1 MRVLLVHSGNAV
13 AGLSSTY
20 TFVHEQGE
28 ALRALGVEVDYYA
41 VVGKGAVG
49 YLRNIRPL
57 RRKIQDFN
65 PDIIHAHYGL
75 SGMVAVLSTRRPVV
89 ITCHNGETHT
99 RRGNFFSSIA
109 LRFARHTIY
118 VAQHIYDQLYF
129 HPRRY
134 TILPCGIDLENLA
147 IVPKAK
153 AQAEMHLPKDKINIL
168 FGGAFI
174 NARKNE
180 PLARQA
186 IALLEGEQ
194 SKVESGKSKDENTP
208 KHSTLHL
215 QPSTINLIEMK
226 GYDRHQVAMLMC
238 GCDMLLLPSKSE
250 GSPQVVKEAMAC
262 NCPVVAT
269 DVADI
274 AHLLHGVKNSY
285 VTSFDPADVA
295 DKMARV
301 IRSGERS
308 DGLYR
313 IQALRLSNP
322 EVAETIYHIYCDILH
337 LDYTAATKAQDAD
350 IQVLAFYLPQ
360 YYPIPEND
368 EWFGR
373 GFTEWTNVG
382 KARPL
387 FRGHYQPLV
396 PADLGY
402 YDLRLPEVRAQQAE
416 LAKKAGVA
424 AFCYYHYWFGGGRQ
438 LLDMPLRE
446 VTRLGEPDF
455 PFCICWANHTW
466 YNKTWN
472 SERSVLDMI
481 PIMPQTY
488 PGPDDWDAHFYSLI
502 DTFRDRRYYRIDG
515 RLVWV
520 FYHVA
525 DIPDA
530 EQMMD
535 RWNSLAEKEGLGG
548 FYYMSYVDD
557 VQDLNNPAHRLC
569 KDVVL
574 STKENITSVGR
585 TTQMRKLAR
594 FLQQFFAQLLH
605 IPLGVYRYSRVR
617 SKLLDSRFA
626 DEDIVPVLYPNW
638 DNTARRKM
646 GAMVLHEATPEQF
659 YLHCKE
665 VFSLMRGKK
674 NRVVFLKSWNEWGE
688 GNYMEPCLRYG
699 HGYINALRR
708 ALDEEKVESGETK
721 G

>member
-13 AGLSSTY
+13 AGLSNTY

-28 ALRALGVEVDYYA
+28 ALRARGIEIDYYA
-41 VVGKGAVG
+41 VVGKGVRG

-57 RRKIQDFN
+57 RKKIRDFQ
-65 PDIIHAHYGL
+65 PDIVHAHYGL
-75 SGMVAVLSTRRPVV
+75 SGLVAVLSTRLPVV

-99 RRGNFFSSIA
+99 WRGNFFSSIA
-109 LRFARHTIY
+109 LKMAAHTIY
-118 VAQHIYDQLYF
+118 VAQHIRDMLYA
-129 HPRRY
+129 HPSNY

-147 IVPKAK
+147 IVPKAQ
-153 AQAEMHLPKDKINIL
+153 AQQEMNLPQDKINIL

-174 NARKNE
+174 NERKNA
-180 PLARQA
+180 PLARTA
-186 IALLEGEQ
+186 IELL
-194 SKVESGKSKDENTP
+194 KRDDV
-208 KHSTLHL
+208 
-215 QPSTINLIEMK
+215 NLIEMR
-226 GYDRHQVAMLMC
+226 GYNRHQVAMLLC

-285 VTSFDPADVA
+285 VTTFEPEDVA
-295 DKMARV
+295 DKIHRV
-301 IRSGERS
+301 IESGERS

-322 EVAETIYHIYCDILH
+322 EVAETIHQIYCNILH
-337 LDYTAATKAQDAD
+337 VEMAETSKPTDKD

-360 YYPIPEND
+360 YHPISENNQ
-368 EWFGR
+368 WFGE

-382 KARPL
+382 KSKPL
-387 FRGHYQPLV
+387 FRTHYQPLV

-402 YDLRLPEVRAQQAE
+402 YDLRLPQVRAKQAE
-416 LAKKAGVA
+416 LAKEAGVA
-424 AFCYYHYWFGGGRQ
+424 AFCYYHYWFGNGKQ
-438 LLDMPLRE
+438 LLEMPLQE

-472 SERSVLDMI
+472 SERSVLDMV
-481 PIMPQTY
+481 PIMQQTY
-488 PGPDDWDAHFYSLI
+488 PGPEDWDAHFYSLI
-502 DTFRDRRYYRIDG
+502 ETFRDKRYYRIKG
-515 RLVWV
+515 KLVWV
-520 FYHVA
+520 FYHLEE
-525 DIPDA
+525 IPDA
-530 EQMMD
+530 EKMMN
-535 RWNSLAEKEGLGG
+535 RWNELANREGIGE
-548 FYYMSYVDD
+548 FYYISYVDD
-557 VQDLNNPAHRLC
+557 VKDLQDPIHRLC
-569 KDVVL
+569 QNTIL
-574 STKENITSVGR
+574 SCKENISSFGR
-585 TTQMRKLAR
+585 TAEQRKLSR
-594 FLQQFFAQLLH
+594 FVRIFFSQLLH

-617 SKLLDSRFA
+617 RKLLDYRFS
-626 DEDIVPVLYPNW
+626 DEDIMPVLLPNW

-646 GAMVLHEATPEQF
+646 GAVVLHEATPEQF

-665 VFSLMRGKK
+665 VFSLMRSKQ

-699 HGYINALRR
+699 HGYIRALRK
-708 ALDEEKVESGETK
+708 ALDESRE
-721 G
+721 

>member
-28 ALRALGVEVDYYA
+28 ALRALGIEVAYYA
-41 VVGKGAVG
+41 VVGKGVLG

-57 RRKIQDFN
+57 QQKIKDFQ
-65 PDIIHAHYGL
+65 PDIVHAHYGL
-75 SGMVAVLSTRRPVV
+75 SGMLAVLATRRPVV

-109 LRFARHTIY
+109 LRFASHTIY

-180 PLARQA
+180 PLAREA
-186 IALLEGEQ
+186 IALLTNERMNELGSEG
-194 SKVESGKSKDENTP
+194 VNG
-208 KHSTLHL
+208 
-215 QPSTINLIEMK
+215 INLVEMK

-285 VTSFDPADVA
+285 VTTFDPADVA
-295 DKMARV
+295 DKIARV

-322 EVAETIYHIYCDILH
+322 EVAETIYRIYCSILH
-337 LDYTAATKAQDAD
+337 IEYTATLAAD
-350 IQVLAFYLPQ
+350 EPDIRVLAFYLPQ

-382 KARPL
+382 KAKPL

-416 LAKKAGVA
+416 LARKAGVA
-424 AFCYYHYWFGGGRQ
+424 AFCYYHYWFGDGKQ
-438 LLDMPLRE
+438 LLEMPLQE
-446 VTRLGEPDF
+446 VTRLGEPDL

-488 PGPDDWDAHFYSLI
+488 PGPEDWDAHFYSLL
-502 DTFRDRRYYRIDG
+502 DTFRDKRYYRIDG

-530 EQMMD
+530 ERMME
-535 RWNSLAEKEGLGG
+535 RWNELAAKEGLGG

-557 VQDLNNPAHRLC
+557 VQDLGNPAHRLC
-569 KDVVL
+569 KDIVL
-574 STKENITSVGR
+574 STKENITSVGN

-594 FLQQFFAQLLH
+594 FLQQFISQLIH
-605 IPLGVYRYSRVR
+605 WPLGVYRYSRVR
-617 SKLLDSRFA
+617 HKLLDSRFA

-665 VFSLMRGKK
+665 VFALMRGKK

-708 ALDEEKVESGETK
+708 ALEEER
-721 G
+721 

>member
-1 MRVLLVHSGNAV
+1 MKVLLVHSGNAV
-13 AGLSSTY
+13 AGLSNTY

-28 ALRALGVEVDYYA
+28 ALRARGIEIDYYA
-41 VVGKGAVG
+41 VVGKGARG

-57 RRKIQDFN
+57 RKKIKDFQ
-65 PDIIHAHYGL
+65 PDIVHAHYGL
-75 SGMVAVLSTRRPVV
+75 SGMLAVLSTRIPVV

-99 RRGNFFSSIA
+99 HRGSFFSSIA
-109 LRFARHTIY
+109 LLCARHSIY
-118 VAQHIYDQLYF
+118 VAQHIRDMLYF
-129 HPRRY
+129 RPRNY

-147 IVPKAK
+147 IVPKTK
-153 AQAEMHLPKDKINIL
+153 AQKEMNLPQDKINIL

-174 NARKNE
+174 NERKNA
-180 PLARQA
+180 PLARAA
-186 IALLEGEQ
+186 IKLIE
-194 SKVESGKSKDENTP
+194 ESEEKRGVKGKKKE
-208 KHSTLHL
+208 
-215 QPSTINLIEMK
+215 INLIEMR
-226 GYDRHQVAMLMC
+226 GYNRHQVAMLLC
-238 GCDMLLLPSKSE
+238 GCDMLLLPTKNE

-285 VTSFDPADVA
+285 VTTFEPEDVA
-295 DKMARV
+295 DKIKRV
-301 IRSGERS
+301 IDSGERS
-308 DGLYR
+308 DGLFR

-322 EVAETIYHIYCDILH
+322 EVAETIHQIYCNILH
-337 LDYTAATKAQDAD
+337 IEMQTEQRRSEKDLQ
-350 IQVLAFYLPQ
+350 ILAFYLPQ
-360 YYPIPEND
+360 YYPIPENNQ
-368 EWFGR
+368 WFGE

-382 KARPL
+382 KAKPL
-387 FRGHYQPLV
+387 FHHHYQPLV

-402 YDLRLPEVRAQQAE
+402 YDLRLPQVRAKQAE
-416 LAKKAGVA
+416 LAKEAGVA
-424 AFCYYHYWFGGGRQ
+424 AFCYYHYWFGNGKQ

-472 SERSVLDMI
+472 SEKSVLDMV

-488 PGPDDWDAHFYSLI
+488 PGEDDWDAHFYSLL
-502 DTFRDRRYYRIDG
+502 DTFRDRRYYRING
-515 RLVWV
+515 KLVWV

-525 DIPDA
+525 DIPNA
-530 EQMMD
+530 EKMMQ
-535 RWNSLAEKEGLGG
+535 RWNELAQKEGLDG

-557 VQDLNNPAHRLC
+557 VQDMNNPAHQLC
-569 KDVVL
+569 KDVIL
-574 STKENITSVGR
+574 SCKENITSVGR
-585 TTQMRKLAR
+585 STSTRKFAR
-594 FLQQFFAQLLH
+594 FIQAFFSQLLH

-617 SKLLDSRFA
+617 KKLLDPRFA
-626 DEDIVPVLYPNW
+626 DEDVVPVLYPNW

-646 GAMVLHEATPEQF
+646 GAMVLHDATPEQF

-665 VFSLMRGKK
+665 VFRFMRGKK

-699 HGYINALRR
+699 HGYIRALRR
-708 ALDEEKVESGETK
+708 ALDEENANNIRK
-721 G
+721 

>member
-13 AGLSSTY
+13 AGLSNTY

-28 ALRALGVEVDYYA
+28 ALRARGIEIDYYA
-41 VVGKGAVG
+41 VVGKGVYG

-57 RRKIQDFN
+57 RKKIRDFQPN
-65 PDIIHAHYGL
+65 IVHAHYGL
-75 SGMVAVLSTRRPVV
+75 SGFLSVLSTRLPVV

-99 RRGNFFSSIA
+99 MRGNIFSSIA
-109 LRFARHTIY
+109 LKMAAHTIY
-118 VAQHIYDQLYF
+118 VAQHIRDMLYL
-129 HPRRY
+129 HPRNY

-147 IVPKAK
+147 IVPKAQ
-153 AQAEMHLPKDKINIL
+153 AQQEMDLPKDKINIL

-174 NARKNE
+174 NERKNA
-180 PLARQA
+180 PLAQA
-186 IALLEGEQ
+186 AIQLI
-194 SKVESGKSKDENTP
+194 ENSEERRDNKT
-208 KHSTLHL
+208 KRKE
-215 QPSTINLIEMK
+215 INLIEMR
-226 GYDRHQVAMLMC
+226 GYNRHQVAMLLC
-238 GCDMLLLPSKSE
+238 GCDMLLLPSKNE

-285 VTSFDPADVA
+285 VTTFEPEDVA
-295 DKMARV
+295 DKIRRV
-301 IRSGERS
+301 IESGERS

-322 EVAETIYHIYCDILH
+322 EVAEAIHQIYCRILH
-337 LDYTAATKAQDAD
+337 ADMQTEQKSKGQDL
-350 IQVLAFYLPQ
+350 QVLAFYLPQ
-360 YYPIPEND
+360 YHPIAENSQ
-368 EWFGR
+368 WFGE

-382 KARPL
+382 KAKPL

-402 YDLRLPEVRAQQAE
+402 YDLRLPQVRAKQAE
-416 LAKKAGVA
+416 LAKEAGVA
-424 AFCYYHYWFGGGRQ
+424 AFCYYHYWFGNGKQ
-438 LLDMPLRE
+438 LLEMPLQE

-472 SERSVLDMI
+472 SERSVLDMV
-481 PIMPQTY
+481 PIMPQKY
-488 PGPDDWDAHFYSLI
+488 PGPEDWDAHFYALL
-502 DTFRDRRYYRIDG
+502 DTFRDKRYYRING
-515 RLVWV
+515 KLVWV

-530 EQMMD
+530 EKMME
-535 RWNSLAEKEGLGG
+535 RWNELAAKEGLDG

-557 VQDLNNPAHRLC
+557 VQDLDNPAHRLC

-574 STKENITSVGR
+574 SCKENITSVGR
-585 TTQMRKLAR
+585 STSTRKFAR
-594 FLQQFFAQLLH
+594 FTQAFFSQLLH
-605 IPLGVYRYSRVR
+605 IPLGVHRYSRVR
-617 SKLLDSRFA
+617 KKLLDPRFS
-626 DEDIVPVLYPNW
+626 DEDVIPVLYPNW

-646 GAMVLHEATPEQF
+646 GATVLHEATPDQF

-665 VFSLMRGKK
+665 VFALMRGKK
-674 NRVVFLKSWNEWGE
+674 NRVAFLKSWNEWGE

-699 HGYINALRR
+699 HGYIRALRK
-708 ALDEEKVESGETK
+708 ALDEEK
-721 G
+721 

>member
-13 AGLSSTY
+13 AGLSNTY

-28 ALRALGVEVDYYA
+28 ALRARGIEIDYYA
-41 VVGKGAVG
+41 VVGKGVYG

-57 RRKIQDFN
+57 RKKIRDFQ
-65 PDIIHAHYGL
+65 PDIVHAHYGL
-75 SGMVAVLSTRRPVV
+75 SGFLSVLSTRLPVV

-99 RRGNFFSSIA
+99 MRGNIFSSIA
-109 LRFARHTIY
+109 LKMAAHTIY
-118 VAQHIYDQLYF
+118 VAQHIRDMLYL
-129 HPRRY
+129 HPRNY

-147 IVPKAK
+147 IVPKAQ
-153 AQAEMHLPKDKINIL
+153 AQQEMDLPKDKINIL

-174 NARKNE
+174 NERKNA
-180 PLARQA
+180 PLAQA
-186 IALLEGEQ
+186 AIQLI
-194 SKVESGKSKDENTP
+194 ENSEERRDNKT
-208 KHSTLHL
+208 KRKE
-215 QPSTINLIEMK
+215 INLIEMR
-226 GYDRHQVAMLMC
+226 GYNRHQVAMLLC
-238 GCDMLLLPSKSE
+238 GCDMLLLPSKNE

-285 VTSFDPADVA
+285 VTTFEPEDVA
-295 DKMARV
+295 DKIRRV
-301 IRSGERS
+301 IESGERS

-322 EVAETIYHIYCDILH
+322 EVAEAIHQIYCRILH
-337 LDYTAATKAQDAD
+337 TDMQTVQKPKDQD

-360 YYPIPEND
+360 YHPISENNQ
-368 EWFGR
+368 WFGE

-402 YDLRLPEVRAQQAE
+402 YDLRLPQVRAKQAE
-416 LAKKAGVA
+416 LAKEAGVA
-424 AFCYYHYWFGGGRQ
+424 AFCYYHYWFGNGKQ
-438 LLDMPLRE
+438 LLEMPLQE

-472 SERSVLDMI
+472 SERSVLDMV
-481 PIMPQTY
+481 PIMPQKY
-488 PGPDDWDAHFYSLI
+488 PGPEDWDAHFYALL
-502 DTFRDRRYYRIDG
+502 DTFRDKRYYRING
-515 RLVWV
+515 KLVWV

-530 EQMMD
+530 EKMMD
-535 RWNSLAEKEGLGG
+535 RWNELAAKEGLDG

-557 VQDLNNPAHRLC
+557 VQDLDNPAHRLC
-569 KDVVL
+569 KDVIL
-574 STKENITSVGR
+574 SCKENITSVGS
-585 TTQMRKLAR
+585 TTSTRKFAR
-594 FLQQFFAQLLH
+594 FVQILFSQMLH

-617 SKLLDSRFA
+617 KKLLDPRFA
-626 DEDIVPVLYPNW
+626 DEDVVPVLYPNW

-646 GAMVLHEATPEQF
+646 GATVLHEATPDQF

-665 VFSLMRGKK
+665 VFALMRGKK
-674 NRVVFLKSWNEWGE
+674 NRVAFLKSWNEWGE

-699 HGYINALRR
+699 HGYIRALRK
-708 ALDEEKVESGETK
+708 ALEEEK
-721 G
+721 

>member
-1 MRVLLVHSGNAV
+1 MKVLLVHSGNAV

-28 ALRALGVEVDYYA
+28 SLRALGVEVEYYA
-41 VVGKGAVG
+41 VVGKGAFG

-57 RRKIQDFN
+57 RRKIADFQ
-65 PDIIHAHYGL
+65 PDIVHAHFGL
-75 SGMVAVLSTRRPVV
+75 SGMLAVLSTRRPVV
-89 ITCHNGETHT
+89 ITCHNGETLT
-99 RRGNFFSSIA
+99 TRGNFFSSIA

-129 HPRRY
+129 HPKDY
-134 TILPCGIDLENLA
+134 TILPCGIDLENLP

-180 PLARQA
+180 PLAREA
-186 IALLEGEQ
+186 IALLEEGE
-194 SKVESGKSKDENTP
+194 KDSTP
-208 KHSTLHL
+208 LTPHQGLARSPLI
-215 QPSTINLIEMK
+215 PGSINLIEMR

-295 DKMARV
+295 DKIARV

-322 EVAETIYHIYCDILH
+322 EVAETIYGIYCTILGINGPV
-337 LDYTAATKAQDAD
+337 DERVREENS
-350 IQVLAFYLPQ
+350 IPVLAFYLPQ

-368 EWFGR
+368 QWFGR
-373 GFTEWTNVG
+373 GFTEWTNVA
-382 KARPL
+382 KAQPL
-387 FRGHYQPLV
+387 FRGHYQPIV

-416 LAKKAGVA
+416 LAKRAGVA
-424 AFCYYHYWFGGGRQ
+424 AFCYYHYWFGNGKQ
-438 LLDMPLRE
+438 LLEMPLQE

-488 PGPDDWDAHFYSLI
+488 PGPEDWDAHFYALL

-515 RLVWV
+515 KLVWV
-520 FYHVA
+520 FYHIA
-525 DIPDA
+525 EIPDA
-530 EQMMD
+530 EKMMA
-535 RWNSLAEKEGLGG
+535 RWNELAAKEGIGE

-557 VQDLNNPAHRLC
+557 VKDLNNKAHRLC
-569 KDVVL
+569 RNTIL
-574 STKENITSVGR
+574 SCKENITSIGR
-585 TTQMRKLAR
+585 TTGFRKFAR
-594 FLQQFFAQLLH
+594 FMQQFFSQTFH
-605 IPLGVYRYSRVR
+605 YPLGVYTYSKVR
-617 SKLLDSRFA
+617 HKLVDRRFA
-626 DEDIVPVLYPNW
+626 DEDIIPVLYPNW

-646 GAMVLHEATPEQF
+646 GATVLHKATPEQF

-665 VFSLMRGKK
+665 VFALMKNKK

-699 HGYINALRR
+699 HGYINALRK
-708 ALDEEKVESGETK
+708 AIEEEKTNPED
-721 G
+721 

>member
-28 ALRALGVEVDYYA
+28 ALRALGIEVAYYA
-41 VVGKGAVG
+41 VVGKGVIG

-57 RRKIQDFN
+57 RHKIQDFQ
-65 PDIIHAHYGL
+65 PDIVHAHYGL
-75 SGMVAVLSTRRPVV
+75 SGMVAVLSTRLPVV

-180 PLARQA
+180 PLAREA
-186 IALLEGEQ
+186 IALLTNERMNELGSEG
-194 SKVESGKSKDENTP
+194 VNG
-208 KHSTLHL
+208 
-215 QPSTINLIEMK
+215 INLIEMK

-285 VTSFDPADVA
+285 VTTFDPADVA
-295 DKMARV
+295 DKIARV
-301 IRSGERS
+301 IKSGERS

-337 LDYTAATKAQDAD
+337 QEYTVAAATGDAD

-382 KARPL
+382 KAKPL

-416 LAKKAGVA
+416 LARKAGVA

-488 PGPDDWDAHFYSLI
+488 PGPEDWDAHFYSLL
-502 DTFRDRRYYRIDG
+502 DTFRDKRYYRIDG

-530 EQMMD
+530 ERMME
-535 RWNSLAEKEGLGG
+535 RWNELAAKEGLGG

-557 VQDLNNPAHRLC
+557 VQDLGNPAHRLC
-569 KDVVL
+569 KDIVL
-574 STKENITSVGR
+574 STKENITSVGN

-594 FLQQFFAQLLH
+594 FMQQFVSQLIH
-605 IPLGVYRYSRVR
+605 WPLGVYRYSRVR
-617 SKLLDSRFA
+617 HKLLDSRFA

-665 VFSLMRGKK
+665 VFALMRGKK

-708 ALDEEKVESGETK
+708 ALEEER
-721 G
+721 

>member
-13 AGLSSTY
+13 AGLSNTY

-28 ALRALGVEVDYYA
+28 ALRARGIEIDYYA
-41 VVGKGAVG
+41 VVGKGVRG

-57 RRKIQDFN
+57 RKKIKDFQ
-65 PDIIHAHYGL
+65 PDIVHAHYGL
-75 SGMVAVLSTRRPVV
+75 SGLVAVLSTRLPVV

-99 RRGNFFSSIA
+99 MRGNIFSSIA
-109 LRFARHTIY
+109 LKMAAHTIY
-118 VAQHIYDQLYF
+118 VAQHIRDMLYL
-129 HPRRY
+129 HPHNY

-147 IVPKAK
+147 IVSKPQ
-153 AQAEMHLPKDKINIL
+153 AQQEMNLPKDKINIL

-174 NARKNE
+174 NERKNA
-180 PLARQA
+180 PLARAA
-186 IALLEGEQ
+186 IELL
-194 SKVESGKSKDENTP
+194 KRDD
-208 KHSTLHL
+208 
-215 QPSTINLIEMK
+215 INLIEMR
-226 GYDRHQVAMLMC
+226 GYNRHQVAMLLC

-285 VTSFDPADVA
+285 VTTFEPVDVT
-295 DKMARV
+295 DKIRRV
-301 IRSGERS
+301 IESGERS

-322 EVAETIYHIYCDILH
+322 EVAETIHQIYCNILH
-337 LDYTAATKAQDAD
+337 VEMTETSKPTAKD

-360 YYPIPEND
+360 YHPISENNQ
-368 EWFGR
+368 WFGE

-382 KARPL
+382 KAKPL
-387 FRGHYQPLV
+387 FRTHYQPLV

-402 YDLRLPEVRAQQAE
+402 YDLRLPQVRAKQAE
-416 LAKKAGVA
+416 LAKEAGVA
-424 AFCYYHYWFGGGRQ
+424 AFCYYHYWFGNGKQ
-438 LLDMPLRE
+438 LLDMPLKE

-472 SERSVLDMI
+472 SERSVLDMV
-481 PIMPQTY
+481 PIMPQKY
-488 PGPDDWDAHFYSLI
+488 PGADDWDAHFYALL
-502 DTFRDRRYYRIDG
+502 DTFRDKRYYRING
-515 RLVWV
+515 KLVWV

-530 EQMMD
+530 EKMME
-535 RWNSLAEKEGLGG
+535 RWDELAAKEGLGG

-557 VQDLNNPAHRLC
+557 VQDLDNPAHRLC
-569 KDVVL
+569 KDVIL
-574 STKENITSVGR
+574 SCKENITSVGN
-585 TTQMRKLAR
+585 TTSTRKFAR
-594 FLQQFFAQLLH
+594 FIQSLFSQLLH

-617 SKLLDSRFA
+617 KKLLDSRFA
-626 DEDIVPVLYPNW
+626 DEDVVPVLYPNW

-646 GAMVLHEATPEQF
+646 GATVLHEATPDQF

-665 VFSLMRGKK
+665 VFALMRGKK

-699 HGYINALRR
+699 HGYIRALRK
-708 ALDEEKVESGETK
+708 ALEEEK
-721 G
+721 

>member
-28 ALRALGVEVDYYA
+28 ALRALGIEVAYYA
-41 VVGKGAVG
+41 VVGKGVIG

-57 RRKIQDFN
+57 RRKIQDFQ
-65 PDIIHAHYGL
+65 PDIVHAHYGL
-75 SGMVAVLSTRRPVV
+75 SGMVAVLSTRLPVV

-109 LRFARHTIY
+109 LRFASHTIY
-118 VAQHIYDQLYF
+118 VAQHIHDQLYF

-180 PLARQA
+180 PLAREA
-186 IALLEGEQ
+186 IALLESQ
-194 SKVESGKSKDENTP
+194 ESRVGSEGVNDISQP
-208 KHSTLHL
+208 STLHI

-285 VTSFDPADVA
+285 VTTFDPADVA
-295 DKMARV
+295 DKIARV
-301 IRSGERS
+301 IKSGERS

-337 LDYTAATKAQDAD
+337 QEYTVAAATGDAD

-360 YYPIPEND
+360 YYPVPEND

-382 KARPL
+382 KAKPL

-416 LAKKAGVA
+416 LARKAGVA

-488 PGPDDWDAHFYSLI
+488 PGPEDWDAHFYSLL
-502 DTFRDRRYYRIDG
+502 DTFRDKRYYRIDG

-530 EQMMD
+530 EHMME
-535 RWNSLAEKEGLGG
+535 RWNELAAKEGLGG

-557 VQDLNNPAHRLC
+557 VQDLGNPAHRLC
-569 KDVVL
+569 KDIVL
-574 STKENITSVGR
+574 STKENITSVGN

-594 FLQQFFAQLLH
+594 FMQQFVSQLIH
-605 IPLGVYRYSRVR
+605 WPLGVYRYSRVR
-617 SKLLDSRFA
+617 HKLLDSRFA

-665 VFSLMRGKK
+665 VFALMRGKK

-708 ALDEEKVESGETK
+708 ALEEERGE
-721 G
+721 